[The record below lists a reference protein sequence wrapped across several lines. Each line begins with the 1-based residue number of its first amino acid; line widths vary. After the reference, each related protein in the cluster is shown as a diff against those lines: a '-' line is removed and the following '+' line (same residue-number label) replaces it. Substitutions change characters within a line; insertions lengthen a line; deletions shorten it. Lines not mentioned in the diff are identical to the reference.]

1 MKIIGAFPETE
12 TPEIW
17 MNILSIYTVCIFIT
31 QKRMIIIDSG
41 FSTTVPSLQRYM
53 FLTGFGRRP
62 GSFAVRVEWD
72 FRWQYLQASSW
83 SYIFDPRWSI
93 ISCITSKLL
102 WDMIMGWRVAV
113 FKINNQKVLWSWH
126 VDLLGLGSS
135 GVALQSSKTPSGLYR
150 HHRTSTEMVFQS
162 WNLRRKKQHMK
173 IQVSELFS
181 KRERWWLDGNGVMRS
196 WGSWWKQ
203 SSFVLILSILPPMV
217 QVGFLSSVIT
227 SSCFFSSVY
236 PAQWRKILQFDL
248 HIFLTMGE

>member
-41 FSTTVPSLQRYM
+41 FSTTMPSLQRYM

-150 HHRTSTEMVFQS
+150 HHRTSTEIVFQS
-162 WNLRRKKQHMK
+162 WNLRRKKQHIK
-173 IQVSELFS
+173 FRLVNYFRNGSG
-181 KRERWWLDGNGVMRS
+181 DGWTETGS
-196 WGSWWKQ
+196 WGHEAHGENSLHLFWFSRSYRQWFKLD
-203 SSFVLILSILPPMV
+203 SCRLS
-217 QVGFLSSVIT
+217 
-227 SSCFFSSVY
+227 
-236 PAQWRKILQFDL
+236 
-248 HIFLTMGE
+248 

>member
-17 MNILSIYTVCIFIT
+17 MKILSIYIYCMYIYCSKKDDYHRLRLLYHNAFFTTLHVPHWFWSKAGFLCSEG
-31 QKRMIIIDSG
+31 RMGVS
-41 FSTTVPSLQRYM
+41 V
-53 FLTGFGRRP
+53 
-62 GSFAVRVEWD
+62 AV
-72 FRWQYLQASSW
+72 F
-83 SYIFDPRWSI
+83 
-93 ISCITSKLL
+93 TSKLL
-102 WDMIMGWRVAV
+102 ILHIWPSLINHIMHYKQTFMRYDMIMGWQHLKSTIKRYCDLDML
-113 FKINNQKVLWSWH
+113 I
-126 VDLLGLGSS
+126 LLGLGSS

-162 WNLRRKKQHMK
+162 WNLRRKKQHIK
-173 IQVSELFS
+173 FRLVNYFRNGSG
-181 KRERWWLDGNGVMRS
+181 DGWTETES

-217 QVGFLSSVIT
+217 QVGFLSFVIT